1 MQPDPSSHFPELLVL
16 LGIAGLTIPFLHRF
30 RIPQVLGFLFCGI
43 LVGPYGL
50 ALWAQDIAWIG
61 AIGIKNA
68 EIVNGFAELGVIFL
82 MFMIGLKLSLND
94 LWGMRRQ
101 IIGLGGCQIVLTAL
115 VVFAIARG
123 FGNSVEMSILLGAC
137 FALSSTAVVMQIF
150 DEKKKIH
157 SAVGKLSFS
166 ILLMQDLAVV
176 PILALLAAFS
186 APSEQSLAFLMAKS
200 FAVAAAAVAAIYFI
214 GMKALEPVL
223 RYLKP
228 ERHPEWLM
236 SFVLF
241 LTIGTA
247 MLTESFGLSAALGAF
262 LAGLLLAETD
272 YCDDVEVMIAPI
284 KGLLMGV
291 FFLSVGMMI
300 DLRVVLE
307 NPVWLFLS
315 VIGIGAIKAG
325 ILFALCLAFGQKREV
340 AAETAIML
348 GQSGE
353 FVFVIAAMAQV
364 YGILQAPDAQFFMLV
379 TAISMMMTPF
389 IVPLAP
395 VVASRLAR
403 LGA

>member
-1 MQPDPSSHFPELLVL
+1 
-16 LGIAGLTIPFLHRF
+16 
-30 RIPQVLGFLFCGI
+30 
-43 LVGPYGL
+43 
-50 ALWAQDIAWIG
+50 
-61 AIGIKNA
+61 
-68 EIVNGFAELGVIFL
+68 
-82 MFMIGLKLSLND
+82 
-94 LWGMRRQ
+94 MRRQ
-101 IIGLGGCQIVLTAL
+101 IIGLGGCQIVVTAL
-115 VVFAIARG
+115 TVFLIARA
-123 FGNSVEMSILLGAC
+123 FGNSAEMSILLGAC

-150 DEKKKIH
+150 DEKKKLH

-176 PILALLAAFS
+176 PILAMLASFA
-186 APSEQSLAFLMAKS
+186 APSDQSLAFLIVKS
-200 FAVAAAAVAAIYFI
+200 FAVAAAAVVAIYFI
-214 GMKALEPVL
+214 GMKILEPVL
-223 RYLKP
+223 LYLKP
-228 ERHPEWLM
+228 ENHPEWLM

-241 LTIGTA
+241 LVIGTA

-272 YCDDVEVMIAPI
+272 YCDDVETMIAPI

-325 ILFALCLAFGQKREV
+325 ILFALCLAFRQKREV

-364 YGILQAPDAQFFMLV
+364 YGILQAADAQFFMLV

-403 LGA
+403 IGA

>member
-1 MQPDPSSHFPELLVL
+1 MQPESQFHFPELLIL

-30 RIPQVLGFLFCGI
+30 RIPQVLGFLFCGV

-50 ALWAQDIAWIG
+50 SLWGQDIGWIG
-61 AIGIKNA
+61 AIGIKNG
-68 EIVNGFAELGVIFL
+68 EIVNRFAELGVIFL
-82 MFMIGLKLSLND
+82 MFMIGLKLSLSD

-101 IIGLGGCQIVLTAL
+101 IIGLGGCQIVVTAL
-115 VVFAIARG
+115 TVFLIARA
-123 FGNSVEMSILLGAC
+123 FGNSAEMSILLGAC

-150 DEKKKIH
+150 DEKKKLH

-176 PILALLAAFS
+176 PILAMLASFA
-186 APSEQSLAFLMAKS
+186 APSDQSLAFLIVKS
-200 FAVAAAAVAAIYFI
+200 FAVAAAAVVAIYFI
-214 GMKALEPVL
+214 GMKILEPVL
-223 RYLKP
+223 LYLKP
-228 ERHPEWLM
+228 ENHPEWLM

-241 LTIGTA
+241 LVIGTA

-272 YCDDVEVMIAPI
+272 YCDDVETMIAPI

-325 ILFALCLAFGQKREV
+325 ILFALCLAFRQKREV

-364 YGILQAPDAQFFMLV
+364 YGILQAADAQFFMLV

-403 LGA
+403 IGA

>member
-1 MQPDPSSHFPELLVL
+1 MPSEPSSHFPELLVL
-16 LGIAGLTIPFLHRF
+16 LGIAGLTVPFLHRF

-50 ALWAQDIAWIG
+50 ALWAQDIEWIG
-61 AIGIKNA
+61 AIGIKNT
-68 EIVNGFAELGVIFL
+68 EIVNRVAELGVIFL

-101 IIGLGGCQIVLTAL
+101 IVGLGGCQIVLTAL

-150 DEKKKIH
+150 DEKKKLH

-200 FAVAAAAVAAIYFI
+200 FAVAAVAVATIYFI

-247 MLTESFGLSAALGAF
+247 MITESFGLSAALGAF

-340 AAETAIML
+340 SAETAIML

-364 YGILQAPDAQFFMLV
+364 YGILQAADAQFFMLV

-395 VVASRLAR
+395 VIAAR
-403 LGA
+403 IAKAGR